1 MNYNDVKLVVD
12 GVTIAGTKI
21 VKRLVPED
29 AETIDCEPVKR
40 TILDE
45 LMEMINIEAQCQA
58 DLEAC
63 STISADRCFHN
74 GAMTEAIRLRSAI
87 RSFAIKHGIR
97 IGEDSELRSAY

>member
-21 VKRLVPED
+21 VKRIIPDDMQNDVCCCDQRTFLDDLMDMVN
-29 AETIDCEPVKR
+29 AEV
-40 TILDE
+40 
-45 LMEMINIEAQCQA
+45 QCQS

-87 RSFAIKHGIR
+87 RESAIKHGIR
-97 IGEDSELRSAY
+97 FGEDNELRSVY